1 MKKLLIITKHKTK
14 IIWDKSLN
22 LAEVTILRSDKKP
35 IIKNRNKKSFNWKK
49 EFSKNIKQKITKINP
64 NDIGVFLF
72 LAWLLCLE
80 NLISSNKKLFFKKK

>member
-1 MKKLLIITKHKTK
+1 MLIITKHKTK

-49 EFSKNIKQKITKINP
+49 EFSKKI
-64 NDIGVFLF
+64 
-72 LAWLLCLE
+72 
-80 NLISSNKKLFFKKK
+80 LFFQNNCLIGRGFLKFVTSQRI